1 MLPPSLVFSLVKK
14 DEEIFPSRGGAD
26 FNIGCDAQEKI
37 SVDVA
42 KTLNSYISNA
52 ESKEFW
58 LKIKHVSGPKPG
70 LMQII
75 IPHGDFSDSLKT
87 NSGTSYGHPNAKGA
101 ASVASAYCMAT
112 PRYNV
117 KKNIEIECAS

>member
-1 MLPPSLVFSLVKK
+1 
-14 DEEIFPSRGGAD
+14 
-26 FNIGCDAQEKI
+26 
-37 SVDVA
+37 
-42 KTLNSYISNA
+42 
-52 ESKEFW
+52 
-58 LKIKHVSGPKPG
+58 
-70 LMQII
+70 MQII

-117 KKNIEIECAS
+117 KKNIEIESVQRIDEGGHCAKRIQTKIIKHINECNYW